1 MNLLRVMRWQFRQSV
16 MSKQFLVMALFIPL
30 IFALVAVGIAW
41 ARAGEGPPGG
51 GEPIPP
57 FAIAAILAILLFLGA
72 FLSAVMTLYGVI
84 REKGS
89 RVVEILLSSVSAAD
103 LLGGTILGLGLAG
116 LLQVM
121 IWVGLAYFAGSRF
134 LTISLSVLS
143 PVQLICYPILFILG
157 YLLIASL
164 YATVGAGMKD
174 VHSGGPAGLVGM
186 IPYAPMLFT
195 VAIIE
200 HPDAP
205 WIRAATFF
213 PPFTPAMLM
222 MRLAVTRIPWW
233 EIAVLLLVLA
243 LSVFLLMRFSARVF
257 ETAIL
262 MYGKNA
268 SLREMWRWGVRRR

>member
-1 MNLLRVMRWQFRQSV
+1 MNLLKVARWQFHQSV
-16 MSKQFLVMALFIPL
+16 LSKQFLVMAFFIPL
-30 IFALVAVGIAW
+30 IFALVALGIAW
-41 ARAGEGPPGG
+41 AKGSDPAAGG
-51 GEPIPP
+51 GEPLPP
-57 FAIAAILAILLFLGA
+57 FAIAVFLAILLFLGA

-89 RVVEILLSSVSAAD
+89 RVVEIILSSVSAAD

-121 IWVGLAYFAGSRF
+121 IWVALAYFAGSRF
-134 LTISLSVLS
+134 VPISLSVLS
-143 PVQLICYPILFILG
+143 PVQLVCYPILFALG

-174 VHSGGPAGLVGM
+174 VHSGGAAGLVGM

-195 VAIIE
+195 VAIVE
-200 HPDAP
+200 HPDAT
-205 WIRAATFF
+205 WIRAASFF

-222 MRLAVTRIPWW
+222 MRLAVTKIPWW
-233 EIAVLLLVLA
+233 EVAGALCILA
-243 LSVFLLMRFSARVF
+243 TSVVLLMRFSARVF

-268 SLREMWRWGVRRR
+268 TLKELWRWGVRRR